1 MIKINPL
8 KWFQSLNLFFF
19 SILIMFFTQQC
30 GFDKVKD
37 EANQK
42 FGDQHFKTAIAL
54 IELHKIREGSY
65 PETLQDLRFIGDWDQ
80 IVFSSVSYTKLE
92 SGYELNLIRGWIG
105 KPNNLDYPEEF
116 WKGLGLQKSNLKK

>member
-1 MIKINPL
+1 MKKIYQL
-8 KWFQSLNLFFF
+8 KLYKNFNLFFF
-19 SILIMFFTQQC
+19 SIFIMFLTQQC
-30 GFDKVKD
+30 VFDNMKE

-65 PETLQDLRFIGDWDQ
+65 PETLKDLKYTGDWDQ
-80 IVFSSVSYTKLE
+80 IVFSSVTYKKLD
-92 SGYELNLIRGWIG
+92 SGYELNLIRGWIS
-105 KPNNLDYPEEF
+105 KPNNLVYPDEF